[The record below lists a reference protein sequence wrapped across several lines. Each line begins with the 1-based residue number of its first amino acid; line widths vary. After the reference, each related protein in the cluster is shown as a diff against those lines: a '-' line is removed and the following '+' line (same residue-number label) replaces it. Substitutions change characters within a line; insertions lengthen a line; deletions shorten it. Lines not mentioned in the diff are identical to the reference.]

1 MATDPRSKHFWESK
15 DMPAQDGKVFIVTG
29 SSSGMGFYCAEAL
42 AQRGA
47 HVIIAARS
55 LERCEKAAQMIKVH
69 CPQAYS
75 TWCGTH

>member
-1 MATDPRSKHFWESK
+1 MSSSNGKVDPRSKHFWESK
-15 DMPAQDGKVFIVTG
+15 DMPSQDGKVFIVTG

-55 LERCEKAAQMIKVH
+55 LDRCQAAAQKIRVCKLII
-69 CPQAYS
+69 
-75 TWCGTH
+75 